1 MFSHIAGYQYH
12 EAIGKTPGILKS
24 GYHPSGFYQ
33 GLWETVKAGENWIG
47 EFRNKRK
54 NGELYWARAI
64 ISPIKD
70 SNGEITNYLGI
81 EEDVTEM
88 KQMIVELV
96 EAKENA
102 ERAEQLKSSFLANMS
117 HEIRTPLN
125 AILGFTEIL
134 VSEEASLNGQYE
146 KMELIRIVGRSA
158 DSLLQIINDVL
169 DASRLETGEVKI
181 RKRTFALGPMLNSL
195 YIQFHKKLAD
205 EDKEPIK
212 LGLLQAPET
221 LTVNTDEN
229 RLSQVFSNLLGNAV
243 KFTKK
248 GQIHFGISSVAPGK
262 IEFIVSDTGIGIPE
276 KDKLAVFERFRQVE
290 STTTRL
296 YGGNGLGLTIAKD
309 LLKLMG
315 GDILLESEEG
325 KGTTFRFWIPAE
337 VS

>member
-1 MFSHIAGYQYH
+1 
-12 EAIGKTPGILKS
+12 
-24 GYHPSGFYQ
+24 
-33 GLWETVKAGENWIG
+33 
-47 EFRNKRK
+47 
-54 NGELYWARAI
+54 
-64 ISPIKD
+64 
-70 SNGEITNYLGI
+70 
-81 EEDVTEM
+81 
-88 KQMIVELV
+88 
-96 EAKENA
+96 
-102 ERAEQLKSSFLANMS
+102 MS

-134 VSEEASLNGQYE
+134 VSEEASLNGQYD